1 MPNDPLKNAQS
12 QIRKAAKILKL
23 KPNLIE
29 QLLWPNRLL
38 KFHFPVK
45 MDNGNYR
52 LFTGFRAQHNNA
64 LGPYKGGIRFHSQV
78 SEEEVTAL
86 SIWMT
91 FKTAAV
97 DLPYGGGKGGVIV
110 DPQTLSPSELE
121 RLSRAFMRQLAPFIG
136 PNQDIPAPN
145 VNTDGQTMAWML
157 DEYNQITGH
166 SEPSVITGKPL
177 ELGGSKGRTAATGQG
192 GVYILKETARLNKL
206 KPQQTTIAVQGFGN
220 VGYYFAL
227 LAQKSGF
234 KIIAVSDSRGAIMQ
248 KNGLNI
254 KKLMIHKQKTGS
266 VASFPGSI
274 KIAPQKLLEQKVDF
288 LVPSALENTITSQNA
303 PHIKARFVIE
313 LANGPT
319 TPEADEILEKK
330 GIVVIPDIL
339 ANAGGVTVSYFEWVQ
354 NREGYYWTEKEILS
368 RLEPIM
374 LKAYRDSLTE
384 AKTHQTSLRT
394 GTYLLAINRVVQAI
408 KLKGY

>member
-1 MPNDPLKNAQS
+1 
-12 QIRKAAKILKL
+12 
-23 KPNLIE
+23 
-29 QLLWPNRLL
+29 
-38 KFHFPVK
+38 
-45 MDNGNYR
+45 
-52 LFTGFRAQHNNA
+52 
-64 LGPYKGGIRFHSQV
+64 
-78 SEEEVTAL
+78 
-86 SIWMT
+86 
-91 FKTAAV
+91 
-97 DLPYGGGKGGVIV
+97 
-110 DPQTLSPSELE
+110 
-121 RLSRAFMRQLAPFIG
+121 
-136 PNQDIPAPN
+136 
-145 VNTDGQTMAWML
+145 MAWML

-227 LAQKSGF
+227 LAQKLGF
-234 KIIAVSDSRGAIMQ
+234 KIIAVSDSRGAIIQ

-266 VASFPGSI
+266 VASFPGST

-288 LVPSALENTITSQNA
+288 LVPSALENSITSQNA

-319 TPEADEILEKK
+319 TPKADEILEKK

-354 NREGYYWTEKEILS
+354 NREGYYWTEKKILS

-374 LKAYRDSLTE
+374 LKAYHDSLAK